1 MLTLILS
8 VTFAVFV
15 SAFCSLTEAVF
26 YSVPW
31 SHIEA
36 LRKKKRKSGI
46 LLYRLRLKVDEP
58 ITAVLTLNT
67 IANTIGATIAG
78 AAAQKIFGVNFL
90 IYFSICFTLLILV
103 FSEII
108 PKTVGVVYNKPL
120 SQILAF
126 PLNWMV
132 IGLKPLIYIMSKIS
146 KAIKG
151 KNIGPDTTEDDILAL
166 VSLTRKKGILKKFEE
181 ESISNIL
188 LMDTKTVKEIMTPRV
203 VVFSLSE
210 TTTVEEAVNNE
221 SIWAYSRI
229 PVFSEKDPEDITG
242 VVYTKNI
249 LEAWIKG
256 DKKLHLRELKRPVHY
271 VLESLTLDKL
281 LLKFL
286 ESRVHLAVVI
296 DEYGG
301 FEGIVTLEDVLEE
314 ILGEEIVDETDII
327 ADMRALAKQ
336 KKELKEKTHESE
348 NAKTQ
353 Q

>member
-1 MLTLILS
+1 MVILISS
-8 VTFAVFV
+8 VILAVFI

-31 SHIEA
+31 SHIER
-36 LRKKKRKSGI
+36 LRKDKKKSGT

-58 ITAVLTLNT
+58 ITAILTLNT
-67 IANTIGATIAG
+67 IANTLGATVAG
-78 AAAQKIFGVNFL
+78 AAAQEVFGADFL
-90 IYFSICFTLLILV
+90 IYFSIGFTFLILV

-108 PKTVGVVYNKPL
+108 PKTVGVVYNKTL
-120 SQILAF
+120 SQILVL
-126 PLNWMV
+126 PLTWMV
-132 IGLKPLIYIMSKIS
+132 LFFRPAIRIMGKVA
-146 KAIKG
+146 KLIKG
-151 KNIGPDTTEDDILAL
+151 KKTGPDTTEEDILAL

-210 TTTVEEAVNNE
+210 ETKVEEAIDSN
-221 SIWAYSRI
+221 SIWTYSRI
-229 PVFSEKDPEDITG
+229 PVHSQKDPEDITG

-256 DKKLHLRELKRPVHY
+256 KKSFPIKKLKKPVHY
-271 VLESLTLDKL
+271 ILESLTLDKV

-286 ESRVHLAVVI
+286 ESRIHLAVVI

-314 ILGEEIVDETDII
+314 ILGEEIVDETDMI
-327 ADMRALAKQ
+327 ADMRKLAMERKNKKQ
-336 KKELKEKTHESE
+336 PHMDS
-348 NAKTQ
+348 
-353 Q
+353 